1 MPVRP
6 LRRRRTAAWLLLL
19 VGVGLWGGSATG
31 TYQVKWGDTLWG
43 IAARLHVPVPSLVAA
58 NGLRDPNHMAAGAK
72 LKVPPPSPLPAK
84 LLADPQR
91 LALRPLFDTWAKAYG
106 VPSDL
111 FQAMAWYESGW
122 QNDKVSST
130 GARGIGQLMPGTVAR
145 TQTLIGKKLN
155 VASPADNIQMSARFL
170 SLLLSETGGH
180 ADQALAGYYQGLRSM
195 RAVGMYADTKQYVAG
210 ILNLRKSFAR

>member
-1 MPVRP
+1 MSVRP
-6 LRRRRTAAWLLLL
+6 LPRRRKIAWLALL
-19 VGVGLWGGSATG
+19 VGLGSYAAAATG

-43 IAARLHVPVPSLVAA
+43 IAARLHVPVPALATA
-58 NGLRDPNHMAAGAK
+58 NGIKNPNQVYAGRS

-84 LLADPQR
+84 LVADPHR
-91 LALRPLFDTWAKAYG
+91 LALRPVFDKWAKAYG

-122 QNDKVSST
+122 QNNKVSST
-130 GARGIGQLMPGTVAR
+130 GARGIGQLMPDTIAL
-145 TQTLIGKKLN
+145 TQKLIGRKLD
-155 VASPADNIQMSARFL
+155 VAVPSDNIQMSARFL
-170 SLLLSETGGH
+170 SLLLKETGGH
-180 ADQALAGYYQGLRSM
+180 ADQALAGYYQGLKAL